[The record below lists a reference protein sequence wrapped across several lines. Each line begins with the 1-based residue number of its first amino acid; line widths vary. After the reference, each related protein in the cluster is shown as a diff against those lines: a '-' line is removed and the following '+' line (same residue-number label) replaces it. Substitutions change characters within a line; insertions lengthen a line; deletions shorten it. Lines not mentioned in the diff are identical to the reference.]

1 MLQLQYY
8 NKGLTKTQ
16 IEHILKNYNLRY
28 TTIAQEIN
36 AKLSSLIKTVIND
49 ISPFLENIEVLSK
62 EMKKIKLIENNTE
75 KIESLEKKLREK
87 SEIEIQLQNDII
99 SLKNEISLLKQKNN
113 QNNLI
118 DNLINK
124 QDNDN
129 PSTSR
134 NKNRK
139 KNESNNNS
147 TNDNGKKSLKKESDI
162 LSDKSK
168 QNIALKSDSTMSN
181 KNNKKGNNN
190 LYMMNMQEITRN
202 INGNHEQQQKIGN
215 FETANKAL
223 CFSNTK
229 KTNKN
234 NNNNKIEKKNKRRS
248 TDLSLSVT
256 SNSKN
261 NITNRNKSN
270 IKEDNKIIQNQK
282 IEENDLDEIEE
293 EYDEEIKELEIDEQN
308 ILQLIEDIKNFENK
322 NI

>member
-28 TTIAQEIN
+28 STIAQEIN

-62 EMKKIKLIENNTE
+62 EMKKFKFIENNTE

-99 SLKNEISLLKQKNN
+99 ALKNEIALLKQKNN
-113 QNNLI
+113 QNILI

-129 PSTSR
+129 PSTSSHK
-134 NKNRK
+134 NKK
-139 KNESNNNS
+139 KNESNDNS
-147 TNDNGKKSLKKESDI
+147 TNDNGKKSVKKESDI

-168 QNIALKSDSTMSN
+168 QSANIALKSDSTMSN

-202 INGNHEQQQKIGN
+202 INGNHDQQPKIRN
-215 FETANKAL
+215 VETVNKAF

-229 KTNKN
+229 KNNKN
-234 NNNNKIEKKNKRRS
+234 NNNNKIDKKNKRRS
-248 TDLSLSVT
+248 TDLSLSVA
-256 SNSKN
+256 SKN
-261 NITNRNKSN
+261 DNTNRNKSN
-270 IKEDNKIIQNQK
+270 IKEDNKINQNQK
-282 IEENDLDEIEE
+282 IEENDLDKLEK
-293 EYDEEIKELEIDEQN
+293 EYDEEIKSLEIDEQN